1 MTETSLEVAHNA
13 VQKINDARDKV
24 LRGEPLTDDELR
36 NTVGGLRAD
45 RVSAKPAQ
53 KKGKVTKTEPH
64 DMFDLGT
71 GGNDD

>member
-1 MTETSLEVAHNA
+1 MTETSLETAHNA
-13 VQKINDARDKV
+13 MQKVNDARDKT
-24 LRGEPLTDDELR
+24 LRGEPLSDDELR
-36 NTVGGLRAD
+36 EAVGGLRAD

-71 GGNDD
+71 GGEEE